1 MTPSAPSVRVPPMF
15 IRRTQT
21 RSTPSGQTYFTHRLV
36 RSHRVSG
43 KVRQQTL
50 LNLGCHFSIPRHHWP
65 LLCRRLDQILSGQ
78 LPLLPEASTQ
88 LEEEAQRMA
97 QRLLE
102 GEADVTGTGGEA
114 SSEDLQTVEV
124 GSVELTRPRSVRVE
138 QVGCWALEQLGLVD
152 LLGELG
158 LNGPMR
164 AAAVGAIVGRLAR
177 PGSER
182 ATWGWLGRRSGLGEL
197 LDFDFQ
203 TLSLMQMYRASDA
216 LMKHRQAIEAH
227 LFTRAMGLFDLQP
240 TVTLFDLTNT
250 FFEGAASH
258 QPKAQRGHSKDKRSD
273 CPLLTLGLVLDGAGF
288 VRRSQV
294 FAGRVDEPRTL
305 AGMLEALEAPRGAL
319 VVMDRGVATEDR
331 IQWLREEGYRYV
343 VASRQGHRQFDP
355 ELALTVET
363 ASKATVQ
370 LHKEVSDDG
379 REVRLYCCSQQR
391 AQKERGIVERF
402 SRRLEQGLTRLS
414 QGLSRPR
421 THKGIE
427 KVRERIGRLKEQ
439 SRGVA
444 QHYSIEVLTDDSG
457 RKATALTWT
466 RRPRQ
471 GSMATHPGV
480 YCLRSNQTDWDEES
494 LWRTYTTLTD
504 VEAVFRSLKSE
515 LGLRP
520 IYHHKP
526 VRSEGHLFLTVIAY
540 QLVQVIRKRLKQR
553 GDPSSWTT
561 LRRILEGQQRV
572 TVTFRRGDG
581 RTLHVRKAT
590 RAETDQKAI
599 YDRETDRPEK
609 GELLRRGL
617 GFRQT
622 VANS

>member
-1 MTPSAPSVRVPPMF
+1 MF

-36 RSHRVSG
+36 RSHRLSG

-50 LNLGCHFSIPRHHWP
+50 LNLGRHFSIPRHDWP
-65 LLCRRLDQILSGQ
+65 LLCRRLDRILSGQ
-78 LPLLPEASTQ
+78 LPLIQEGSAP

-97 QRLLE
+97 ERLLQ
-102 GEADVTGTGGEA
+102 GEADVTGTAGEA
-114 SSEDLQTVEV
+114 SSEDLQTVAV
-124 GSVELTRPRSVRVE
+124 DSVELTRPRSVGVE
-138 QVGCWALEQLGLVD
+138 QVGRWALEQLGLVE
-152 LLGELG
+152 LLAELG
-158 LNGPMR
+158 LNGPR

-216 LMKHRQAIEAH
+216 LMRHRQAIEAH

-250 FFEGAASH
+250 FFEGAARR
-258 QPKAQRGHSKDKRSD
+258 QPKAQRGHSKEKRSD

-294 FAGRVDEPRTL
+294 FAGRVDEHRTL
-305 AGMLEALEAPRGAL
+305 AGMLGALEAPRGAL

-343 VASRQGHRQFDP
+343 VASRQGSRQFDP
-355 ELALTVET
+355 ELALTLET
-363 ASKATVQ
+363 ASKARLQ
-370 LHKEVSDDG
+370 LHKEVSEDG
-379 REVRLYCCSQQR
+379 GEVRLYCRSEER
-391 AQKERGIVERF
+391 AHKERGIVERF
-402 SRRLEQGLTRLS
+402 SRRFEQGLARLS
-414 QGLSRPR
+414 EGLSRPR
-421 THKGIE
+421 AHKGIE

-444 QHYSIEVLTDDSG
+444 QHYTIEVLTDESG
-457 RKATALTWT
+457 RKATALTWK
-466 RRPRQ
+466 RQPRQ
-471 GSMATHPGV
+471 GSMVTHPGV

-494 LWRTYTTLTD
+494 LWRTYATLTD

-553 GDPSSWTT
+553 GEASSWTT

-581 RTLHVRKAT
+581 RTLHVRKST

-599 YDRETDRPEK
+599 YDA
-609 GELLRRGL
+609 L
-617 GFRQT
+617 GIDPAPGGVRKII
-622 VANS
+622 V

>member
-1 MTPSAPSVRVPPMF
+1 MGLTPSPPSATVPPMF

-21 RSTPSGQTYFTHRLV
+21 RSLHSGQTYFTHRLV

-50 LNLGCHFSIPRHHWP
+50 LNLGRHFSVPRQDWP

-78 LPLLPEASTQ
+78 LPLLPVASTL

-102 GEADVTGTGGEA
+102 GEADVMGTGGEA
-114 SSEDLQTVEV
+114 SSEQMQTVEV
-124 GSVELTRPRSVRVE
+124 DSIALTRPRSVGVE
-138 QVGCWALEQLGLVD
+138 QVGCWAMEQLGLGD
-152 LLGELG
+152 LLAELG

-164 AAAVGAIVGRLAR
+164 AAAAGALVGRLAR

-182 ATWGWLGRRSGLGEL
+182 ATWGWLRRRSGLGEL
-197 LDFDFQ
+197 LGFDFE

-216 LMKHRQAIEAH
+216 LMKHREAIERH
-227 LFTRAMGLFDLQP
+227 LFSRAMGLFDLEP

-250 FFEGAASH
+250 FFEGAARD
-258 QPKAQRGHSKDKRSD
+258 QPKAERGHSKDKRSD
-273 CPLLTLGLVLDGAGF
+273 CRLLTLGLVLDGAGF

-294 FAGRVDEPRTL
+294 FEGRVDEPQTL
-305 AGMLEALEAPRGAL
+305 AGMLEGLEAPRGAL

-331 IQWLREEGYRYV
+331 IRWLREEGYRYL
-343 VASRQGHRQFDP
+343 VASRQRGRQFNA
-355 ELALTVET
+355 EAAVTMET
-363 ASKATVQ
+363 ASKTELQ

-379 REVRLYCCSQQR
+379 EEVRLYCCSPQR
-391 AQKERGIVERF
+391 AEKEKGILERF
-402 SRRLEQGLTRLS
+402 SRRLEEGLTRLS
-414 QGLSRPR
+414 EGLSRPR
-421 THKGIE
+421 THKGVE

-444 QHYSIEVLTDDSG
+444 QHYTIEVLTDESG
-457 RKATALTWT
+457 RKATALRWK
-466 RRPRQ
+466 RQPRQ

-553 GDPSSWTT
+553 GEASSWTT

-572 TVTFRRGDG
+572 TVTFRRKDS

-590 RAETDQKAI
+590 RAEPDQKAI
-599 YDRETDRPEK
+599 YDA
-609 GELLRRGL
+609 L
-617 GFRQT
+617 GVDPAPGGVRKMI
-622 VANS
+622 V

>member
-1 MTPSAPSVRVPPMF
+1 MF

-21 RSTPSGQTYFTHRLV
+21 RSLSSGQAYFTHRLV

-50 LNLGCHFSIPRHHWP
+50 LNLGRHFPIPRQDWP

-78 LPLLPEASTQ
+78 LPLLPVASTL

-102 GEADVTGTGGEA
+102 GEADVMGTGGEGA
-114 SSEDLQTVEV
+114 SEDLQTVEV
-124 GSVELTRPRSVRVE
+124 ESVALTRPRSVGVE
-138 QVGCWALEQLGLVD
+138 QVGCWALEQLGLGD
-152 LLGELG
+152 LLAELG

-164 AAAVGAIVGRLAR
+164 AAAAGAIVGRLAR

-182 ATWGWLGRRSGLGEL
+182 ATWGWLRRRSGLGEL
-197 LDFDFQ
+197 LDFDYQ
-203 TLSLMQMYRASDA
+203 SLSLMQMYRASDA
-216 LMKHRQAIEAH
+216 LMKHREAIEAH
-227 LFTRAMGLFDLQP
+227 LFSRAMGLFDLEP

-250 FFEGAASH
+250 FFEGAARG
-258 QPKAQRGHSKDKRSD
+258 QPKAERGHSKDKRSD
-273 CPLLTLGLVLDGAGF
+273 CRLLTLGLVLDGAGF
-288 VRRSQV
+288 VRRSKV

-305 AGMLEALEAPRGAL
+305 AGMLEGLEAPRGAL
-319 VVMDRGVATEDR
+319 VVMDRGVASEDR
-331 IQWLREEGYRYV
+331 IQWLREEGYRYL
-343 VASRQGHRQFDP
+343 VASRQRGRQFDA
-355 ELALTVET
+355 EAALTVET

-379 REVRLYCCSQQR
+379 EEVRLYCCSQQR
-391 AQKERGIVERF
+391 AEKEKGILERF
-402 SRRLEQGLTRLS
+402 SRRFEEGLTRLS
-414 QGLSRPR
+414 EGLSRPR
-421 THKGIE
+421 THKGVE

-444 QHYSIEVLTDDSG
+444 QHYTIEVLTDESG
-457 RKATALTWT
+457 RKATELRWK

-553 GDPSSWTT
+553 GEASSWTT

-590 RAETDQKAI
+590 RAEPDQRAI
-599 YDRETDRPEK
+599 YDASASIPPPEASA
-609 GELLRRGL
+609 R
-617 GFRQT
+617 
-622 VANS
+622 

>member
-1 MTPSAPSVRVPPMF
+1 
-15 IRRTQT
+15 
-21 RSTPSGQTYFTHRLV
+21 
-36 RSHRVSG
+36 
-43 KVRQQTL
+43 
-50 LNLGCHFSIPRHHWP
+50 
-65 LLCRRLDQILSGQ
+65 
-78 LPLLPEASTQ
+78 
-88 LEEEAQRMA
+88 MA
-97 QRLLE
+97 ERLLE
-102 GEADVTGTGGEA
+102 GEADVTGTAGEA

-124 GSVELTRPRSVRVE
+124 GSVELTRPRSVGVE
-138 QVGCWALEQLGLVD
+138 QVGCWALEQLGLGD

-164 AAAVGAIVGRLAR
+164 AAVVGAIVGRLAR

-197 LDFDFQ
+197 LDFDFE

-250 FFEGAASH
+250 FFEGAASR

-331 IQWLREEGYRYV
+331 IQWLREEGYRYL

-363 ASKATVQ
+363 ASKATLQ

-402 SRRLEQGLTRLS
+402 SRRFEQGLTRLCE
-414 QGLSRPR
+414 GLSRPR

-466 RRPRQ
+466 RQPRQ

-599 YDRETDRPEK
+599 YDA
-609 GELLRRGL
+609 L
-617 GFRQT
+617 GIDPSPGGVRKMI
-622 VANS
+622 V

>member
-1 MTPSAPSVRVPPMF
+1 MF

-65 LLCRRLDQILSGQ
+65 LLCRRLDRILSGQ
-78 LPLLPEASTQ
+78 LPLLQEGSTQ

-97 QRLLE
+97 ERLLE
-102 GEADVTGTGGEA
+102 GEADVTGTAGEA

-124 GSVELTRPRSVRVE
+124 GSVELTRPRSVGVE
-138 QVGCWALEQLGLVD
+138 QVGCWALEQLGLGD

-164 AAAVGAIVGRLAR
+164 AAAVGAIVGRLGR

-250 FFEGAASH
+250 FFEGAASR
-258 QPKAQRGHSKDKRSD
+258 QPKAQRGHSKEKRSD

-331 IQWLREEGYRYV
+331 IQWLREEGYRYL

-355 ELALTVET
+355 EAALTV
-363 ASKATVQ
+363 
-370 LHKEVSDDG
+370 
-379 REVRLYCCSQQR
+379 
-391 AQKERGIVERF
+391 
-402 SRRLEQGLTRLS
+402 
-414 QGLSRPR
+414 
-421 THKGIE
+421 
-427 KVRERIGRLKEQ
+427 
-439 SRGVA
+439 
-444 QHYSIEVLTDDSG
+444 
-457 RKATALTWT
+457 
-466 RRPRQ
+466 
-471 GSMATHPGV
+471 
-480 YCLRSNQTDWDEES
+480 
-494 LWRTYTTLTD
+494 
-504 VEAVFRSLKSE
+504 
-515 LGLRP
+515 
-520 IYHHKP
+520 
-526 VRSEGHLFLTVIAY
+526 
-540 QLVQVIRKRLKQR
+540 
-553 GDPSSWTT
+553 
-561 LRRILEGQQRV
+561 
-572 TVTFRRGDG
+572 
-581 RTLHVRKAT
+581 
-590 RAETDQKAI
+590 
-599 YDRETDRPEK
+599 
-609 GELLRRGL
+609 
-617 GFRQT
+617 
-622 VANS
+622 

>member
-1 MTPSAPSVRVPPMF
+1 MF

-50 LNLGCHFSIPRHHWP
+50 LNLGRHFSIPRHHWP
-65 LLCRRLDQILSGQ
+65 LLCRRLDRILSGQ
-78 LPLLPEASTQ
+78 LPLLPEGSTQ

-97 QRLLE
+97 ERLLE

-124 GSVELTRPRSVRVE
+124 GSVELTRPRSVGVE
-138 QVGCWALEQLGLVD
+138 QVGCWALEQLGLGD

-164 AAAVGAIVGRLAR
+164 AAALGAIVGRLGR

-250 FFEGAASH
+250 FFEGAGSH

-273 CPLLTLGLVLDGAGF
+273 CRLLTLGLVLDGAGF

-331 IQWLREEGYRYV
+331 IQWLREEGYRYL

-355 ELALTVET
+355 ELALTV
-363 ASKATVQ
+363 
-370 LHKEVSDDG
+370 
-379 REVRLYCCSQQR
+379 
-391 AQKERGIVERF
+391 
-402 SRRLEQGLTRLS
+402 
-414 QGLSRPR
+414 
-421 THKGIE
+421 
-427 KVRERIGRLKEQ
+427 
-439 SRGVA
+439 
-444 QHYSIEVLTDDSG
+444 
-457 RKATALTWT
+457 ATALTWK
-466 RRPRQ
+466 RQPRQ

-504 VEAVFRSLKSE
+504 VEAVFSSLKSE

-599 YDRETDRPEK
+599 YDA
-609 GELLRRGL
+609 L
-617 GFRQT
+617 GIDPAPGGVRKMI
-622 VANS
+622 V

>member
-1 MTPSAPSVRVPPMF
+1 MF

-21 RSTPSGQTYFTHRLV
+21 RSISSGQTYFTHRLV
-36 RSHRVSG
+36 RTHRVSG

-50 LNLGCHFSIPRHHWP
+50 LNLGRHFSIPRHLWP

-78 LPLLPEASTQ
+78 LPLLEEVSTP

-97 QRLLE
+97 ERLLQ
-102 GEADVTGTGGEA
+102 GEADVMGAGREA
-114 SSEDLQTVEV
+114 PSEDLQTVEV
-124 GSVELTRPRSVRVE
+124 GSVELTRPRSVGVE
-138 QVGCWALEQLGLVD
+138 QVGCWALEQLGVGD
-152 LLGELG
+152 LLEELG

-182 ATWGWLGRRSGLGEL
+182 ATWGWLCRRSGLGEL
-197 LDFDFQ
+197 LEVDFE
-203 TLSLMQMYRASDA
+203 TLPLMRMYRASDA
-216 LMKHRQAIEAH
+216 LMKHREAIERH
-227 LFTRAMGLFDLQP
+227 LFSRAMGLFDLEP

-250 FFEGAASH
+250 FFEGRAAR
-258 QPKAQRGHSKDKRSD
+258 QPKAQRGHSKEKRSD
-273 CPLLTLGLVLDGAGF
+273 CRLLTLGLVLDGAGF
-288 VRRSQV
+288 VRRSEV
-294 FAGRVDEPRTL
+294 FAGRVDEHRTL

-331 IQWLREEGYRYV
+331 IGWLQQEGYRYLV
-343 VASRQGHRQFDP
+343 VSRQGRRQF
-355 ELALTVET
+355 EAEAAVTVET
-363 ASKATVQ
+363 ASKKTLQ
-370 LHKEVSDDG
+370 LHKQVSDDG
-379 REVRLYCCSQQR
+379 KEVRLYCRSQER
-391 AQKERGIVERF
+391 AEKERGILERF
-402 SRRLEQGLTRLS
+402 SRRFEQGLTRLS
-414 QGLSRPR
+414 EGLSRPR
-421 THKGIE
+421 THKGIG

-439 SRGVA
+439 SRGMA
-444 QHYSIEVLTDDSG
+444 QHYTIEVLTDESG
-457 RKATALTWT
+457 QKATGLTWK
-466 RRPRQ
+466 RQPRP

-494 LWRTYTTLTD
+494 LWRTYTLLTD

-553 GDPSSWTT
+553 GNDSSWTT
-561 LRRILEGQQRV
+561 LRGILEGQQRV

-599 YDRETDRPEK
+599 YDA
-609 GELLRRGL
+609 L
-617 GFRQT
+617 GIDPAPGGVRKMI
-622 VANS
+622 V

>member
-1 MTPSAPSVRVPPMF
+1 MF

-21 RSTPSGQTYFTHRLV
+21 RSLRCGQTYFTHRLV

-50 LNLGCHFSIPRHHWP
+50 LNLGRHFSIPHQDWP
-65 LLCRRLDQILSGQ
+65 LLCRRLDQILTGQ
-78 LPLLPEASTQ
+78 LPLLPVASTP

-102 GEADVTGTGGEA
+102 GEADVTGVGGEGA
-114 SSEDLQTVEV
+114 SEDLQTVEV
-124 GSVELTRPRSVRVE
+124 DSVAFVRPRSVGVE
-138 QVGCWALEQLGLVD
+138 QVGCWALEQLGLGD

-158 LNGPMR
+158 LIGPMR
-164 AAAVGAIVGRLAR
+164 AAAAGAIVGRLAR

-182 ATWGWLGRRSGLGEL
+182 ATWGWLRRRSGLGEL
-197 LDFDFQ
+197 LGFDFE

-216 LMKHRQAIEAH
+216 LMKHREAIEAH
-227 LFTRAMGLFDLQP
+227 LFSRAMGLFDLEP

-250 FFEGAASH
+250 FFEGAARG
-258 QPKAQRGHSKDKRSD
+258 QPKAERGHSKDKRSD
-273 CPLLTLGLVLDGAGF
+273 CRLLTLGLVLDGAGF
-288 VRRSQV
+288 VRRSKV

-305 AGMLEALEAPRGAL
+305 AGMLKGLEAPRGAL

-331 IQWLREEGYRYV
+331 IRWLREEGYRYL
-343 VASRQGHRQFDP
+343 VASRQRGRQFDA
-355 ELALTVET
+355 EAALTVET
-363 ASKATVQ
+363 ASKAPLQ

-379 REVRLYCCSQQR
+379 EEVRLYCCSPQR
-391 AQKERGIVERF
+391 AEKEKGILERF
-402 SRRLEQGLTRLS
+402 SRRFEEGLTRFS
-414 QGLSRPR
+414 EGLSRPR
-421 THKGIE
+421 THKGVE

-444 QHYSIEVLTDDSG
+444 QHYTIEVLTDESG
-457 RKATALTWT
+457 RKATELRWK

-553 GDPSSWTT
+553 GEASSWTT

-590 RAETDQKAI
+590 RAEPDQRAI
-599 YDRETDRPEK
+599 YDA
-609 GELLRRGL
+609 L
-617 GFRQT
+617 GIDPAPGGVRKMI
-622 VANS
+622 V

>member
-1 MTPSAPSVRVPPMF
+1 MF

-21 RSTPSGQTYFTHRLV
+21 RSLHSGHTYFTHRLV
-36 RSHRVSG
+36 RSHRLSG

-50 LNLGCHFSIPRHHWP
+50 LNLGRHFSIPREDWS
-65 LLCRRLDQILSGQ
+65 LLCRRLDQILTGQ
-78 LPLLPEASTQ
+78 LPLLPVASTP
-88 LEEEAQRMA
+88 LEEEAHRMA

-102 GEADVTGTGGEA
+102 GEADVTGVGGEA

-124 GSVELTRPRSVRVE
+124 GSVALTRPRSVGVE
-138 QVGCWALEQLGLVD
+138 QVGCWALEQLGLGD
-152 LLGELG
+152 LLTELG

-164 AAAVGAIVGRLAR
+164 AAAMGAMVGRLAR

-182 ATWGWLGRRSGLGEL
+182 ATWGWLRRRSGLGEL
-197 LDFDFQ
+197 LEVDFES
-203 TLSLMQMYRASDA
+203 LSLMQMYRASDA
-216 LMKHRQAIEAH
+216 LMKHREAIERH
-227 LFTRAMGLFDLQP
+227 LFTRAMGLFDLEP

-250 FFEGAASH
+250 FFEGAARGH
-258 QPKAQRGHSKDKRSD
+258 PKAERGHSKDKRSD
-273 CPLLTLGLVLDGAGF
+273 CRLLTLGLVLDGAGF
-288 VRRSQV
+288 VRRSEV

-305 AGMLEALEAPRGAL
+305 EGMLEALEAPRGAL

-331 IQWLREEGYRYV
+331 IQWLREEGYRYL
-343 VASRQGHRQFDP
+343 VASRQGRRQFNA
-355 ELALTVET
+355 EAALTVET
-363 ASKATVQ
+363 ASKAPLQ

-379 REVRLYCCSQQR
+379 QEVRLYCRSQQR
-391 AQKERGIVERF
+391 AEKEKGILERF
-402 SRRLEQGLTRLS
+402 SRRFEQGLTRLS
-414 QGLSRPR
+414 EGLSRPR

-439 SRGVA
+439 SRGVG
-444 QHYSIEVLTDDSG
+444 QHYTIEVLTDESG
-457 RKATALTWT
+457 RKATALRWKH
-466 RRPRQ
+466 RPRQ

-540 QLVQVIRKRLKQR
+540 QLVQIIRKRLKQR
-553 GDPSSWTT
+553 SDASSWTT
-561 LRRILEGQQRV
+561 LQRILEGQQRV
-572 TVTFRRGDG
+572 TVTFRRQDG
-581 RTLHVRKAT
+581 RALHVRKAT
-590 RAETDQKAI
+590 RAEPDQKAI
-599 YDRETDRPEK
+599 YDA
-609 GELLRRGL
+609 L
-617 GFRQT
+617 G
-622 VANS
+622 VDPSL

>member
-1 MTPSAPSVRVPPMF
+1 MF

-21 RSTPSGQTYFTHRLV
+21 RSLSSGQAYFTHRLV

-50 LNLGCHFSIPRHHWP
+50 LNLGRHFSIPREDWP
-65 LLCRRLDQILSGQ
+65 LLCRRLDQILTGQ
-78 LPLLPEASTQ
+78 LPLLPVASTL

-102 GEADVTGTGGEA
+102 GEADVTGVGGEA
-114 SSEDLQTVEV
+114 ASEDLQTVEV
-124 GSVELTRPRSVRVE
+124 DSVALTRPRSVGVE
-138 QVGCWALEQLGLVD
+138 QVGCWALEQLGLGD
-152 LLGELG
+152 LLAELG

-164 AAAVGAIVGRLAR
+164 AATVGAIVGRLAR

-182 ATWGWLGRRSGLGEL
+182 ATWGWLRRRSGLGEL
-197 LDFDFQ
+197 LDCDYQ
-203 TLSLMQMYRASDA
+203 SLSLMQMYRASDA
-216 LMKHRQAIEAH
+216 LMKHREAIERH
-227 LFTRAMGLFDLQP
+227 LFSRAMSLFDLEP

-250 FFEGAASH
+250 FFEGAARG
-258 QPKAQRGHSKDKRSD
+258 QPKAERGHSKDKRSD
-273 CPLLTLGLVLDGAGF
+273 CRLLTLGLVLDGAGF
-288 VRRSQV
+288 VRRSKV
-294 FAGRVDEPRTL
+294 FAGRVDEPQTL
-305 AGMLEALEAPRGAL
+305 AGMLEGLEAPRGAL

-331 IQWLREEGYRYV
+331 IQWLREEGYRYL
-343 VASRQGHRQFDP
+343 VASRQGRRQFDA
-355 ELALTVET
+355 EAAVTMET
-363 ASKATVQ
+363 ASKTELQ
-370 LHKEVSDDG
+370 LHKQVSDDG
-379 REVRLYCCSQQR
+379 QEVRLYCCSPQR
-391 AQKERGIVERF
+391 AEKEKGILERF
-402 SRRLEQGLTRLS
+402 SRRFEEGLTRLS
-414 QGLSRPR
+414 EGLSRPR
-421 THKGIE
+421 THKGVE

-444 QHYSIEVLTDDSG
+444 QHYTIEVLTDVSS
-457 RKATALTWT
+457 RKATELRWK
-466 RRPRQ
+466 RQPRQ

-540 QLVQVIRKRLKQR
+540 QLVQVIRKRLRQR
-553 GDPSSWTT
+553 GDTSSWTT

-590 RAETDQKAI
+590 RAEPDQRAI
-599 YDRETDRPEK
+599 YDA
-609 GELLRRGL
+609 L
-617 GFRQT
+617 GVDPAPGGVRKMI
-622 VANS
+622 V